1 MLRQLCIAGPLPPPA
16 GGMAN
21 QTEKLAELLRSEGLT
36 VGIIQTNAPYQP
48 AWVSGIPVL
57 RALFRLL
64 GYWATLRREL
74 TPQVQLLHIMANS
87 GWSWHLFAVPA
98 ILIARQRRIPVVL
111 NYRGGY
117 ADSFFAKS
125 WDKVSWALRKCAVI
139 VVPSTFL
146 QQVFNRYGMEAVI
159 VPNVLDTSLFVPQI
173 DKQLN
178 TQAPHLIVTRNLEQ
192 IYDVATVIRAFAKVQ
207 QLVPQARLTIAGTG
221 PELSA
226 LQALVRELNL
236 NAVTFCGRLTPPEM
250 AALYQSADVMLN
262 GSLVDNTPNSLIEA
276 MASAVPI
283 VSTNS
288 GGIPQLVTDGIDALL
303 VEPQQP
309 EQMADQILK
318 LLQQPQFARELCQ
331 AGLANVARFS
341 WPRVWTLLQ
350 QEYLQLLPEGKSN
363 A

>member
-1 MLRQLCIAGPLPPPA
+1 MLRRLCIAGPLPPPA

-21 QTEKLAELLRSEGLT
+21 QTEKLAELLRSEGLA

-48 AWVSGIPVL
+48 AWVSGIPLL

-98 ILIARQRRIPVVL
+98 ILIARQRHIPVVL

-125 WDKVSWALRKCAVI
+125 WDKVSWSLRKCAVI

-178 TQAPHLIVTRNLEQ
+178 AQAPHLIVTRNLEQ

-207 QLVPQARLTIAGTG
+207 QQVPQARLTIAGTG

-226 LQALVRELNL
+226 LQSLVRELNL
-236 NAVTFCGRLTPPEM
+236 NEVAFCGRLTPPEM

-309 EQMADQILK
+309 EQMAEQILK
-318 LLQQPQFARELCQ
+318 LLQQPQFAHELCQ

-341 WPRVWTLLQ
+341 WPRVWALLQ
-350 QEYLQLLPEGKSN
+350 QQYLQLLPKGKSN

>member
-1 MLRQLCIAGPLPPPA
+1 MLRRLCIAGPLPPPA

-21 QTEKLAELLRSEGLT
+21 QTEKLAELLRSEGLA

-48 AWVSGIPVL
+48 AWVGGIPVL

-74 TPQVQLLHIMANS
+74 TPEVQLLHIMANS

-98 ILIARQRRIPVVL
+98 ILIARQRHIPVVL

-125 WDKVSWALRKCAVI
+125 WDKVSWSLRKCAVI

-159 VPNVLDTSLFVPQI
+159 VPNVLDTSLFVPQT

-178 TQAPHLIVTRNLEQ
+178 AQAPHLIVTRNLEQ

-207 QLVPQARLTIAGTG
+207 QQVPQARLTIAGTG

-226 LQALVRELNL
+226 LQSLVHELHL
-236 NAVTFCGRLTPPEM
+236 NDVAFCGRLTPSEM

-309 EQMADQILK
+309 EQMAEQILK
-318 LLQQPQFARELCQ
+318 LLQQPQFAHELCQ

-341 WPRVWTLLQ
+341 WPRVWALLQ
-350 QEYLQLLPEGKSN
+350 QQYLQLLPGGKSN

>member
-21 QTEKLAELLRSEGLT
+21 QTEKLAELLQGEGIA
-36 VGIIQTNAPYQP
+36 VRIIQTNAPYQP
-48 AWVSGIPVL
+48 AWVAGIPVL
-57 RALFRLL
+57 RAVFRLL
-64 GYWATLRREL
+64 GYWVTLRREL
-74 TPQVQLLHIMANS
+74 TPEVQLLHIMANS

-98 ILIARQRRIPVVL
+98 ILIARQRSIPVVL

-125 WDKVSWALRKCAVI
+125 WSKVSWALRKCAVI

-159 VPNVLDTSLFVPQI
+159 VPNVLDTSLFTPQA

-178 TQAPHLIVTRNLEQ
+178 QQAPHLIVTRNLEQ

-207 QLVPQARLTIAGTG
+207 QQVPQARLTIAGTG

-226 LQALVRELNL
+226 LQNLVAELQL
-236 NAVTFCGRLTPPEM
+236 SQVEFCGRLNPTQM

-309 EQMADQILK
+309 EQMAAQIMK
-318 LLQQPQFARELCQ
+318 LLQQPEFARGLCQ
-331 AGLANVARFS
+331 AGLENVARFS
-341 WPRVWTLLQ
+341 WSRVWALLQ
-350 QEYLQLLPEGKSN
+350 QQYLQLLPGGKSN
-363 A
+363 V

>member
-21 QTEKLAELLRSEGLT
+21 QTEKLAELLQSEGIT
-36 VGIIQTNAPYQP
+36 VRIIQTNAPYQP
-48 AWVSGIPVL
+48 AWVGGIPVL
-57 RALFRLL
+57 RAVFRLL
-64 GYWATLRREL
+64 SYFATLRREL
-74 TPQVQLLHIMANS
+74 TPEMQLLHIMANS

-98 ILIARQRRIPVVL
+98 ILIARQRNIPVVL

-125 WDKVSWALRKCAVI
+125 WTKVSWALRKCAVI

-159 VPNVLDTSLFVPQI
+159 VPNVLDTSLFVPQVN
-173 DKQLN
+173 KQLRAD
-178 TQAPHLIVTRNLEQ
+178 APHFIVTRNLEQ
-192 IYDVATVIRAFAKVQ
+192 IYDVATVIRAFAQVQ
-207 QLVPQARLTIAGTG
+207 QQVPQARLTIAGTG

-226 LQALVRELNL
+226 LQSLVFELNL
-236 NAVTFCGRLTPPEM
+236 NQVEFCGRLTPPQM

-309 EQMADQILK
+309 EQMAAQMLK
-318 LLQQPQFARELCQ
+318 LLQQPEFASELSQ

-341 WPRVWTLLQ
+341 WPRVWALLQ
-350 QEYLQLLPEGKSN
+350 QQYLQLLPGGKSN

>member
-1 MLRQLCIAGPLPPPA
+1 MLHKLCIAGPLPPPA

-21 QTEKLAELLRSEGLT
+21 QTAKLAELLQSEGVT
-36 VGIIQTNAPYQP
+36 VRIIQTNAPYQP
-48 AWVSGIPVL
+48 TWVGGIPVL
-57 RALFRLL
+57 RALFRLIS
-64 GYWATLRREL
+64 YWATLRREL
-74 TPQVQLLHIMANS
+74 TADVQLLHIMANS

-98 ILIARQRRIPVVL
+98 ILIAQQRNIPVLL

-125 WDKVSWALRKCAVI
+125 WTKVSWALRKCAVI

-146 QQVFNRYGMEAVI
+146 KQVFNRYGMEAVI
-159 VPNVLDTSLFVPQI
+159 VPNVLDTSLFVPQRN
-173 DKQLN
+173 KSLNQL
-178 TQAPHLIVTRNLEQ
+178 APHLIVTRNLEQ
-192 IYDVATVIRAFAKVQ
+192 IYDVATVIRAFAFVQ
-207 QLVPQARLTIAGTG
+207 QQLPQARLTIAGTG
-221 PELSA
+221 PELST
-226 LQALVRELNL
+226 LQGLVSELGL
-236 NAVTFCGRLTPPEM
+236 LQVEFCGRLTPAQM

-309 EQMADQILK
+309 EQMALQIMK
-318 LLQQPQFARELCQ
+318 LLQQPELANTLCL
-331 AGLANVARFS
+331 AGLENVARFS
-341 WPRVWTLLQ
+341 WPRVWALLQ
-350 QEYLQLLPEGKSN
+350 QQYLQLLRGGKSN
-363 A
+363 V